1 MVAPATQLAGSEP
14 APPVLKLFSSPQKR
28 TLFLSLA
35 LVLLVTV
42 VYLSVRSNQF
52 INFDDNQYILANV
65 HVRTG
70 LSWQTFQWAFT
81 TSDAANWHPLT
92 WLSHALDCQ
101 LFGLNPSAHH
111 FVNVLLHAL
120 NVVLLFLVFQR
131 LTART
136 WSSLAIAALFAVH
149 PLNVEAVAWAA
160 ERKTVLSVLFFLLG
174 IWTYAAFIRKR
185 TVVTYLRVIALF
197 ALGLM
202 AKPQVIIFPFVLLLL
217 DYWPLRRTRLL
228 VPGATEGSISGI
240 KQQSFPRLLLEKIP
254 LFMLSAVSAVVTMA
268 AQHAG
273 NAVRTTAEYPL
284 AVRTENAVVC
294 YIAYLRDVFCP
305 YRLVPLYPHP
315 GGFDI
320 WKVFVAA
327 GALAGLSCLAF
338 LARRNAPYL
347 TFGWLW
353 FLGTLVPMIGIVQV
367 GEQGRADR
375 YMYIPLMG
383 LLVAIVW
390 GVADLFRE
398 LKLSMVWQV
407 SAFVIVLVIFSILT
421 YRQVG
426 LWRNSETLWNYT
438 LSVTKD
444 NFMAED
450 NLAQELAH
458 QGRTEEAL
466 VHFHRALA
474 LHNYEP
480 SQLIAFGVYEQRNGH
495 AADAINQYERAFRN
509 SSDPATR
516 AVALSNMGSAYIE
529 AKDLDHAKASF
540 DQALQYDPKN
550 VPALLGSGLI
560 AHRSGDWQSAIS
572 SYSKALSINPSD
584 LGYEL
589 LAMAL
594 EQSGKG
600 PDANRAYE
608 RARQLSS
615 NPQEVRLT
623 AEHLLKP

>member
-1 MVAPATQLAGSEP
+1 MVSPATQLAGSEP

-65 HVRTG
+65 HVRSG

-136 WSSLAIAALFAVH
+136 WSSLAIAALFAVY

-320 WKVFVAA
+320 WKVFIAA

-338 LARRNAPYL
+338 LA
-347 TFGWLW
+347 
-353 FLGTLVPMIGIVQV
+353 
-367 GEQGRADR
+367 
-375 YMYIPLMG
+375 
-383 LLVAIVW
+383 
-390 GVADLFRE
+390 
-398 LKLSMVWQV
+398 
-407 SAFVIVLVIFSILT
+407 
-421 YRQVG
+421 
-426 LWRNSETLWNYT
+426 
-438 LSVTKD
+438 
-444 NFMAED
+444 
-450 NLAQELAH
+450 
-458 QGRTEEAL
+458 
-466 VHFHRALA
+466 
-474 LHNYEP
+474 
-480 SQLIAFGVYEQRNGH
+480 
-495 AADAINQYERAFRN
+495 
-509 SSDPATR
+509 
-516 AVALSNMGSAYIE
+516 
-529 AKDLDHAKASF
+529 
-540 DQALQYDPKN
+540 
-550 VPALLGSGLI
+550 
-560 AHRSGDWQSAIS
+560 
-572 SYSKALSINPSD
+572 
-584 LGYEL
+584 
-589 LAMAL
+589 
-594 EQSGKG
+594 
-600 PDANRAYE
+600 
-608 RARQLSS
+608 
-615 NPQEVRLT
+615 
-623 AEHLLKP
+623 